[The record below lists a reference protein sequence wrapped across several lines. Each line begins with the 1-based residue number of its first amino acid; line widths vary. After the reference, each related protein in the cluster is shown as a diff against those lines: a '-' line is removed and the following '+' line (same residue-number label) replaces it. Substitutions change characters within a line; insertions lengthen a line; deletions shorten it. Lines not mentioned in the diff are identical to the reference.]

1 MARSSLIVRLGARM
15 RDTGATQS
23 DVAREC
29 GISQPHLSKVLGRRV
44 KLAAKTSSKL
54 ERWLADDSGRQ
65 QQRVEPL
72 KSLAIRIAALRP
84 RRRMQ
89 IMQLLE
95 AVDRLLGG

>member
-1 MARSSLIVRLGARM
+1 MVRLSARM
-15 RDTGATQS
+15 RDIGATQS

-29 GISQPHLSKVLGRRV
+29 GITQPHLSKVLRKKV
-44 KLAAKTSSKL
+44 KLAAKTSAKL
-54 ERWLADDSGRQ
+54 EGWLTGNANRGQ
-65 QQRVEPL
+65 QQQVEPL

>member
-1 MARSSLIVRLGARM
+1 M

-29 GISQPHLSKVLGRRV
+29 GISQPHLSKVLGGKV
-44 KLAAKTSSKL
+44 KLATKTSSKL
-54 ERWLADDSGRQ
+54 ERWLADDAGRQ

-72 KSLAIRIAALRP
+72 ESLAIRIAALRP